1 MYSTWYRLVYNQEQR
16 HDNEEEEGGGGDG
29 VGGVAEVALAE
40 AHELPLV
47 VLLHIR
53 APFLVVTWWSLEA
66 LTLRRDSK
74 VVVAKVFVP
83 AFQDL
88 ENKD

>member
-16 HDNEEEEGGGGDG
+16 HDDEEEEGGGGDG

-47 VLLHIR
+47 VLLHISTSL
-53 APFLVVTWWSLEA
+53 LVVTWGTLQA
-66 LTLRRDSK
+66 LTLCCYSK
-74 VVVAKVFVP
+74 VVVAEVFIS
-83 AFQDL
+83 AF
-88 ENKD
+88 